1 VRAQK
6 GNEGLFLSYRTSL
19 DRVLKDHIAPL
30 AEAHIQVGAGLNQGV
45 AADHGNHHHAP

>member
-6 GNEGLFLSYRTSL
+6 GNEGLFLSYQTSL
-19 DRVLKDHIAPL
+19 DRFPKDHIARL
-30 AEAHIQVGAGLNQGV
+30 AEAHTQVGAGSNQGV